1 MSLTGILF
9 FIYFLNVFTHENV
22 CLRLRSVHT
31 LLHSEPC
38 LSKGFR
44 VVSFEPK
51 TIAWDVWCNTNVHHI
66 QKMSKMYRRYC
77 IIHPCMVP
85 QLHTP
90 AHFCDEKPV
99 KNMAGRWAGLV
110 FTCSLPLCCVYAPQ
124 IYIRICIM
132 QLAMVHYQGKKCS
145 WSGGGGCKTR
155 VRKIKTD
162 SSMWG

>member
-77 IIHPCMVP
+77 IIHPCMGP
-85 QLHTP
+85 FLRRKTS
-90 AHFCDEKPV
+90 EKYGWEV
-99 KNMAGRWAGLV
+99 GRTRIHLF
-110 FTCSLPLCCVYAPQ
+110 FTSLL
-124 IYIRICIM
+124 RICAPDLYTHM

>member
-1 MSLTGILF
+1 MSSPMKMF
-9 FIYFLNVFTHENV
+9 ASDSVV
-22 CLRLRSVHT
+22 CIHYYTVN
-31 LLHSEPC
+31 PAC
-38 LSKGFR
+38 LKGFELSASNPR
-44 VVSFEPK
+44 PLPGMFGAIPMSTTSRRWVRCIGD
-51 TIAWDVWCNTNVHHI
+51 IASYTLAW
-66 QKMSKMYRRYC
+66 
-77 IIHPCMVP
+77 
-85 QLHTP
+85 